1 VSLNC
6 TLTHC
11 YPPWLSVAVR
21 RPRLRRGSPSP
32 RNPAPAIGCSQ
43 LSAPTRA
50 PVHPAQ
56 ASVSRLARGVAWAGL
71 SSGHAGRSP
80 GADVT
85 TPPPGPELV
94 VVSVA
99 SGSAASREPRAGGSD
114 PRSTPGASPPA
125 RYGCASRAPRS
136 VGRRAGV
143 REAQTD
149 APREGNPSRWVTRN
163 PNSEP
168 VRQRFRVGRGRP
180 GPAQLP
186 EGRRCRG
193 CDPGPLSPLVCCRSE
208 SLGHSRRRPPGGGVG
223 IVGTLAATRAKSGR
237 GRGRAAAA
245 AVAAVAAGSTGQGCP

>member
-1 VSLNC
+1 MCPYTAPRISRPTLTPRRAPGARVSKRNC

-11 YPPWLSVAVR
+11 YPPWCSVAVP

-99 SGSAASREPRAGGSD
+99 SGSAASRVPRAGGSD

-136 VGRRAGV
+136 VGRRARV

-149 APREGNPSRWVTRN
+149 APREGNPSR
-163 PNSEP
+163 
-168 VRQRFRVGRGRP
+168 RP
-180 GPAQLP
+180 GWRHRNLHHLP
-186 EGRRCRG
+186 DRIRE
-193 CDPGPLSPLVCCRSE
+193 D
-208 SLGHSRRRPPGGGVG
+208 
-223 IVGTLAATRAKSGR
+223 
-237 GRGRAAAA
+237 AAAA
-245 AVAAVAAGSTGQGCP
+245 R